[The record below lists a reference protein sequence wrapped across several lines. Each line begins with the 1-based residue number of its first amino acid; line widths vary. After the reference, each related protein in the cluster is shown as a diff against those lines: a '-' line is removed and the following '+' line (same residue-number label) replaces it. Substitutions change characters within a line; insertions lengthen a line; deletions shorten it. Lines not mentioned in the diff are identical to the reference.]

1 MPTRGIYSDVTLPY
15 LTLPSQQ
22 PNPFYLLQQVNNLLV
37 YKFLS
42 LQNTTLFLFLSELM
56 DLFKLPSLFCDTLAT
71 AKENEGVHFL
81 SGPPCCLRQYSKRVT
96 LETLGKNRE
105 STIFERYHLNHV
117 HRMPLPSYWWQQN
130 FRGGCAQQRLET
142 GLPLSPL
149 LYPFIPMT
157 LTDSWPCRE
166 VLPLP

>member
-1 MPTRGIYSDVTLPY
+1 MAVSTDFLQTWSGTYWWTGI
-15 LTLPSQQ
+15 
-22 PNPFYLLQQVNNLLV
+22 LLNTKYQTHNLV
-37 YKFLS
+37 S
-42 LQNTTLFLFLSELM
+42 APQGTQTN
-56 DLFKLPSLFCDTLAT
+56 PSLFCDTLAT

-117 HRMPLPSYWWQQN
+117 HRMPLPSYWWRQN